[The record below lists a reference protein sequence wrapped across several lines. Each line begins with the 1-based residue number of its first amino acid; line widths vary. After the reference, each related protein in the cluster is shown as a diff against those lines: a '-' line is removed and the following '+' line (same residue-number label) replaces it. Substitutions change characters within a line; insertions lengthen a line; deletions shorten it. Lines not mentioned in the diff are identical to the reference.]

1 MNGLISLISGMI
13 PTHDINTWIPQRSPF
28 VFIDTIVE
36 VSAQHA
42 ITQYTVSE
50 TCPLMENGCLSL
62 AGLMENAAQSCAVRA
77 GFSGGNRIGYIGAI
91 KQMKATRLPK
101 AGERL
106 TTEVLLLQEVLN
118 ISLIECKTRLGEE
131 IIATTTLKLAIID

>member
-1 MNGLISLISGMI
+1 MI
-13 PTHDINTWIPQRSPF
+13 PTHDINTWIPQRAPF

-42 ITQYTVSE
+42 ITQYTIPE

-106 TTEVLLLQEVLN
+106 TTEVELLQEVLN